1 MPRLLT
7 VLIASASALLL
18 HIATPAQDKS
28 SQLEK
33 PARNAAVLYRK
44 AMKELLSTL
53 PLEGSSDSID
63 LPEDAYDDA
72 PDYAGKAWRDAV
84 RKSAVAL
91 SLFGQA
97 TQVESCKFDRKTD
110 EITTE
115 LMECVLRIMPLRQLF
130 EAQAWQQLKT
140 DPRTTAVT
148 AMQLLRFANHCA
160 GDDSLMGPAF
170 GFTTEEN
177 AAKLLLAALTQL
189 GEQDGSQVDAKRLLK
204 QFELHMAGRPTRASL
219 ADTAEREFE
228 LIFNG
233 LKGIKENPAVKAASE
248 RAREIHGEMLA
259 PLRQSKPVSVK
270 ALKAHYKKHFDR
282 LRKLT
287 KAKKMSTVLENGSGE
302 TLAAVLLMLAA
313 HDMSG
318 VLEPFLA
325 AKVALVPCLVE
336 LTELAGK

>member
-1 MPRLLT
+1 VLT
-7 VLIASASALLL
+7 VLLASVASLLL
-18 HIATPAQDKS
+18 HIATPAQDKPS
-28 SQLEK
+28 KADK
-33 PARNAAVLYRK
+33 PAPNAAVLYRK
-44 AMKELLSTL
+44 AMKELLKTL
-53 PLEGSSDSID
+53 PLEGSTDSVD
-63 LPEDAYDDA
+63 LPEGAYDDA
-72 PDYAGKAWRDAV
+72 PEYTGAAWREAV

-97 TQVESCKFDRKTD
+97 TQIETCKFDGKTE

-115 LMECVLRIMPLRQLF
+115 LMECVLQIMPLKQLF
-130 EAQAWQQLKT
+130 EAQGWQQLKS
-140 DPRTTAVT
+140 DPRTAAVT

-170 GFTTEEN
+170 GFTAEQS
-177 AAKLLLAALTQL
+177 AAKLLRAALKQL
-189 GEQDGSQVDAKRLLK
+189 AEQEDHQVDAKRFLK
-204 QFELHMAGRPTRASL
+204 QFERHIAGRPTRASL

-233 LKGIKENPAVKAASE
+233 LKGVKENPAIKAAGK

-259 PLRQSKPVSVK
+259 PLRHSKPVSVK
-270 ALKAHYKKHFDR
+270 ALKAHYKHHFDR

-287 KAKKMSTVLENGSGE
+287 KAKDVSTVLENGSGE

-313 HDMSG
+313 HDMTG